1 MSKPHNQSKPDQ
13 SASFIIDPLMKQP
26 NLQNE
31 SLHPFDSS
39 TNFIL
44 LIQKIKEI
52 LNSDEETDWT
62 IKLSG
67 INYLRRLFLHE
78 REVFDQCFYG
88 LKLYVKIVN
97 MINSTKSVLAKNGLL
112 LLNEVLNEKSTDE
125 KNQKAKIS
133 LIKSVIPELVSKINS
148 NQSFIKNEANSCLD
162 LIIENNNDC
171 ETLLD
176 LLQLMKKKKGNE
188 FISLFNYCMK
198 SIENLGKIN
207 LLNHEI
213 QFNEIIKI
221 IFGLCLENKDVIHTT
236 KYKIILNK
244 ISEMI
249 SKEEFEKKLEKLS
262 KKDKEVIKKLMEN
275 EKDKKPITKRND
287 RLTIRTDLHRILMGD
302 KSKNQRKSFIT
313 KGGKHPINIYVKTA
327 TKMVEKNGKI
337 VESDKE
343 NNNSN
348 NAKVEKNE
356 KIVESKNENNS
367 INNSNVNGGVVKI
380 SFSQNQSEV
389 A

>member
-1 MSKPHNQSKPDQ
+1 MTSKSLNQSKSDQ
-13 SASFIIDPLMKQP
+13 PASFIIDPLMKHP
-26 NLQNE
+26 NLQND
-31 SLHPFDSS
+31 SLHPFEPT

-52 LNSDEETDWT
+52 LNSAEETDWT

-78 REVFDQCFYG
+78 KEVFDQCFYG

-97 MINSTKSVLAKNGLL
+97 LINSTKSVLAKNGLL

-171 ETLLD
+171 ETLID

-188 FISLFNYCMK
+188 FISLVNYCMK
-198 SIENLGKIN
+198 SIENLGKNN
-207 LLNHEI
+207 LLSHEV

-221 IFGLCLENKDVIHTT
+221 ILGLSIENKDVIHTT
-236 KYKIILNK
+236 KFKNILNK

-249 SKEEFEKKLEKLS
+249 SKEEFEKKLEKL
-262 KKDKEVIKKLMEN
+262 KKKEKEVIKKLMEN
-275 EKDKKPITKRND
+275 EKDKKTITKKND
-287 RLTIRTDLHRILMGD
+287 RLTIRTNLHKILMGD
-302 KSKNQRKSFIT
+302 KSKIQRKSFIT
-313 KGGKHPINIYVKTA
+313 KGAKQPINIYVKTT
-327 TKMVEKNGKI
+327 TKIVEKNEKI

-343 NNNSN
+343 NNNIN
-348 NAKVEKNE
+348 NANVEKIE
-356 KIVESKNENNS
+356 KIVESNKENNS
-367 INNSNVNGGVVKI
+367 SNNVNGGVLKI
-380 SFSQNQSEV
+380 SFSQNQNE
-389 A
+389 AA

>member
-1 MSKPHNQSKPDQ
+1 MSKPHNQSKQDQ

-52 LNSDEETDWT
+52 LNSAEETDWT

-78 REVFDQCFYG
+78 KEVFDQCFYG

-97 MINSTKSVLAKNGLL
+97 LINSTKSVLAKNGLL

-171 ETLLD
+171 ETLID

-188 FISLFNYCMK
+188 FISLVNYCMK
-198 SIENLGKIN
+198 SIENLGKNN
-207 LLNHEI
+207 LLSHDV

-221 IFGLCLENKDVIHTT
+221 IMGLSIENKDVIHTT
-236 KYKIILNK
+236 KFKNILNK

-249 SKEEFEKKLEKLS
+249 SKEEFEKKLEKLN

-275 EKDKKPITKRND
+275 EKDKKTITKKND
-287 RLTIRTDLHRILMGD
+287 RLTIRTNLHKILMGD
-302 KSKNQRKSFIT
+302 KSKIQRKSFIT
-313 KGGKHPINIYVKTA
+313 KGAKQPINIYVKTT
-327 TKMVEKNGKI
+327 TKI
-337 VESDKE
+337 
-343 NNNSN
+343 
-348 NAKVEKNE
+348 VEKNE
-356 KIVESKNENNS
+356 KIVESNKENNNINNANVEKIEKIVESNKENNS
-367 INNSNVNGGVVKI
+367 SNNVNGGVVKI
-380 SFSQNQSEV
+380 SFSQNQNE
-389 A
+389 AAA

>member
-1 MSKPHNQSKPDQ
+1 MSKPHNQSKQDQ

-52 LNSDEETDWT
+52 LNSAEETDWT

-78 REVFDQCFYG
+78 KEVFDQCFYG

-97 MINSTKSVLAKNGLL
+97 LINSTKSVLAKNGLL

-171 ETLLD
+171 ETLID

-188 FISLFNYCMK
+188 FISLVNYCMK
-198 SIENLGKIN
+198 SIENLGKNN
-207 LLNHEI
+207 LLSHEV

-221 IFGLCLENKDVIHTT
+221 ILGLSLENKDVIHTT
-236 KYKIILNK
+236 KFKNILNK

-249 SKEEFEKKLEKLS
+249 SKEEFEKKLEKLN

-275 EKDKKPITKRND
+275 EKDKKTITKKND
-287 RLTIRTDLHRILMGD
+287 RLTIRTNLHKILMGD
-302 KSKNQRKSFIT
+302 KSKIQRKSFIT
-313 KGGKHPINIYVKTA
+313 KGAKQPINIYVKTT
-327 TKMVEKNGKI
+327 TKIVEKNEKI

-343 NNNSN
+343 NNNIN
-348 NAKVEKNE
+348 NANVEKIE
-356 KIVESKNENNS
+356 KIVESNKENNS
-367 INNSNVNGGVVKI
+367 SNNVNGGVVKI
-380 SFSQNQSEV
+380 SFSQNQNE
-389 A
+389 AA

>member
-1 MSKPHNQSKPDQ
+1 MTSKSLNQSKSDQ
-13 SASFIIDPLMKQP
+13 SASFVIDPLMKQP
-26 NLQNE
+26 NLRND
-31 SLHPFDSS
+31 SLRPFEPT

-52 LNSDEETDWT
+52 LNSAEETDWT

-78 REVFDQCFYG
+78 KEVFDQCFYG

-97 MINSTKSVLAKNGLL
+97 LINSTKSVLAKNGLL

-162 LIIENNNDC
+162 LIIENNNDF
-171 ETLLD
+171 ETLID

-188 FISLFNYCMK
+188 FISLVNYCMK
-198 SIENLGKIN
+198 SIENLGKNN
-207 LLNHEI
+207 LLSHDV

-221 IFGLCLENKDVIHTT
+221 ILGLSLENKDVIHTT
-236 KYKIILNK
+236 KFKNILNK

-249 SKEEFEKKLEKLS
+249 SKEEFEKKLEKLN

-275 EKDKKPITKRND
+275 EKDKKTITKKND
-287 RLTIRTDLHRILMGD
+287 RLTIRTNLHKILMGD
-302 KSKNQRKSFIT
+302 KSKIQRKSFIT
-313 KGGKHPINIYVKTA
+313 KGAKQPINIYVKTT
-327 TKMVEKNGKI
+327 TKIVEKNEKI

-343 NNNSN
+343 NNNIN
-348 NAKVEKNE
+348 NANVEKIE
-356 KIVESKNENNS
+356 KIVESNKENNS
-367 INNSNVNGGVVKI
+367 SNNVNGGVVKI
-380 SFSQNQSEV
+380 SFSQNQNE
-389 A
+389 AA

>member
-1 MSKPHNQSKPDQ
+1 MSKPHNQSKQDQ

-52 LNSDEETDWT
+52 LNSAEETDWT

-78 REVFDQCFYG
+78 KEVFDQCFYG

-97 MINSTKSVLAKNGLL
+97 LINSTKSVLAKNGLL

-171 ETLLD
+171 ETLID

-188 FISLFNYCMK
+188 FISLVNYCMK
-198 SIENLGKIN
+198 SIENLGKNN
-207 LLNHEI
+207 LLSHEV

-221 IFGLCLENKDVIHTT
+221 ILGLSLENKDVIHTT
-236 KYKIILNK
+236 KFKNILNK

-249 SKEEFEKKLEKLS
+249 SKEEFEKKLEKLN

-275 EKDKKPITKRND
+275 EKDKKTITKKND
-287 RLTIRTDLHRILMGD
+287 RLTIRTNLHKILMGD
-302 KSKNQRKSFIT
+302 KSKIQRKSFIT
-313 KGGKHPINIYVKTA
+313 KGAKQPINIYVKTT
-327 TKMVEKNGKI
+327 TKI
-337 VESDKE
+337 
-343 NNNSN
+343 
-348 NAKVEKNE
+348 VEKNE
-356 KIVESKNENNS
+356 KIVESNKENNNINNANVEKIEKIVESNKENNS
-367 INNSNVNGGVVKI
+367 SNNVNGGVVKI
-380 SFSQNQSEV
+380 SFSQNQNE
-389 A
+389 AA